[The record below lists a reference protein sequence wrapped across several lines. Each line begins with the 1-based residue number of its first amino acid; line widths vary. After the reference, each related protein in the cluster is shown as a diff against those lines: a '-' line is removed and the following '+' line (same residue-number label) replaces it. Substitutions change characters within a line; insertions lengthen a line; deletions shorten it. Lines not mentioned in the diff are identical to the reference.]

1 MWNTLIC
8 SAPPMVMVT
17 RIRVRETI
25 GECGIFRKCA
35 QISMLQCEKIFEHGR
50 EFDALNICATANIPP
65 NLKKAAELLAISG
78 RMSGIAFFGALELG
92 AIYGVTAFGVFL
104 TFRVLDFPD
113 LTVESSFPL
122 GGAAAA
128 AAIVGGMDPWTACVL
143 ALASGMLAGMLTAF
157 LAVNCGILNLL
168 ASILTMIAG
177 FSVNLRVMGRPNISL
192 LGEETIFSPLKNFGD
207 LTILKPALLSAA
219 AVVLVLFLARLL
231 KSEAGLAMR
240 AAGAN
245 PKMLRANGGPPGAY
259 VYLGL
264 MISNG
269 LVALSGA
276 LFAQANGF
284 ADVTTGVG
292 TIIFGL
298 AAVILGETLIRGRA
312 IWLMLAACLAGSVLY
327 RLAVALALG
336 YGDFLRASDLNLITA
351 ALVTVALVAPKLR
364 ARFLRRR

>member
-1 MWNTLIC
+1 
-8 SAPPMVMVT
+8 
-17 RIRVRETI
+17 
-25 GECGIFRKCA
+25 
-35 QISMLQCEKIFEHGR
+35 
-50 EFDALNICATANIPP
+50 
-65 NLKKAAELLAISG
+65 
-78 RMSGIAFFGALELG
+78 MSGIAFFGALELG

-128 AAIVGGMDPWTACVL
+128 AAIVGGMDPWTACIL

-312 IWLMLAACLAGSVLY
+312 IWLMLAACLVGSVLY

-351 ALVTVALVAPKLR
+351 ALVTVALVMPKLR